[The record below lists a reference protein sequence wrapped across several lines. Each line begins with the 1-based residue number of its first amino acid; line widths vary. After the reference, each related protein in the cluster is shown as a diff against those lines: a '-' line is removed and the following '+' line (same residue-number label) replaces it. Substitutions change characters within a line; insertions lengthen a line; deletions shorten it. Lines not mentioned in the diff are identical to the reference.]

1 MSTVQRS
8 MFDMDSEFLGI
19 EDEGATRLKPRHV
32 QRPKFQILLL
42 ARHELTPTANVVSA
56 RHSVTW
62 CIRYDTIEVRQG
74 APALC
79 RRCQRA
85 RKSEC
90 GVGARTG
97 ELRTSTLPVHPAL
110 FAAWAAPL
118 AQCPRRPNV
127 SGSAPCCLGH
137 SVAHREPS
145 AAHPR
150 KRKYRCAGSRCYHG
164 CE

>member
-1 MSTVQRS
+1 MKGGLALSRGMCNAQNSRPCALVNTSSRPPPTLCRQ
-8 MFDMDSEFLGI
+8 D
-19 EDEGATRLKPRHV
+19 TRLLGV
-32 QRPKFQILLL
+32 SDMILL
-42 ARHELTPTANVVSA
+42 RYVNV
-56 RHSVTW
+56 
-62 CIRYDTIEVRQG
+62 

-85 RKSEC
+85 RKSGC
-90 GVGARTG
+90 GVSARSG

-137 SVAHREPS
+137 SVAHCEPP

-150 KRKYRCAGSRCYHG
+150 KREYRCAGSRCYHG